1 MLLKNKKSKQHIESF
16 SAVKWDAGNLV
27 LLDQRKLPNEV
38 IYKRYSSAFDT
49 ANAIKEMVVRLSLIH
64 I

>member
-16 SAVKWDAGNLV
+16 YAVKWDAGNLV

-38 IYKRYSSAFDT
+38 IYKRYSTAFDI
-49 ANAIKEMVVRLSLIH
+49 ANAIKKW
-64 I
+64 